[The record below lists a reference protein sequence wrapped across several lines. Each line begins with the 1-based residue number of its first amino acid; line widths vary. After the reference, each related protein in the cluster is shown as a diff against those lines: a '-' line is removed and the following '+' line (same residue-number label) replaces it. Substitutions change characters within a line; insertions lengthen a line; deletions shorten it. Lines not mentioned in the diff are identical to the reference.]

1 MLPCTVPTRLSF
13 FWKVERRREEAELSD
28 AEGSNVPPL
37 PPLRSLSNLIVC
49 RARRREREEGT
60 GRRVVV
66 MEVEKREVGKGS
78 DKVLFCVISPENREI

>member
-1 MLPCTVPTRLSF
+1 MLPCAVPTRLSF

-49 RARRREREEGT
+49 RARRREREEAP
-60 GRRVVV
+60 RRVVV
-66 MEVEKREVGKGS
+66 MEVEKREVGEGS